1 MDNQNI
7 LVVEDEEEIQEL
19 VRYNLRNDGYGVV
32 CAGTGEDALKQA
44 RANAPDLIVLDLML
58 PGLDGLEVCRKLK
71 EDPKTREIA
80 IVMLTAKSADEDK
93 QQGMEAGA
101 NLFLPKP
108 ISPQRLIQLVDEVVQ
123 AR

>member
-1 MDNQNI
+1 MAKKI
-7 LVVEDEEEIQEL
+7 LVVDDDEL
-19 VRYNLRNDGYGVV
+19 VLIALTELLKPRGYEVE
-32 CAGTGEDALKQA
+32 TALNGPIA
-44 RANAPDLIVLDLML
+44 LELLSRDRVDLIILDIIM
-58 PGLDGLEVCRKLK
+58 PQMSGLEVCRKI
-71 EDPKTREIA
+71 REMETYNDVP
-80 IVMLTAKSADEDK
+80 IVMLTAKSTDEDK